1 MIETRGIVYVD
12 HLATTPVA
20 EEVIEAMMP
29 YFREKFGN
37 PTSLHKLGV
46 EAKKAI
52 NRAREQ
58 VAELLNIGRPED
70 IVYTSGAIEANNL
83 AIKGFAKAP
92 GITRRGK
99 HIVVSAIEHHSV
111 LHSCKTLEKEG
122 FEVTYI
128 QPDEYGIITPEQVA
142 EAVREDTIL
151 VSIGYANREIG
162 TLQDMPAL
170 VAAAKEKNPRVVF
183 HSDIAAAVGH
193 TPVNVEEWGL
203 DMASFTGHYF
213 YAPKGVGG
221 LYVKKGVR
229 LKPLI
234 EGGIQEG
241 GRRAGT
247 EPVPLIVGMGVAAE
261 LAIKEMDDR
270 VNRLKA
276 LRDKLKKGIEEKI
289 PYIRFTGHPEK
300 RLPNHLSL
308 IVMYIEGEAML
319 LMLDINKTFTASGS
333 ACVSYAL
340 KQSHVLA
347 AIGVE
352 KEASN
357 GSIVFSLGRENT
369 EADIDYILDTY
380 PKVIQRLRE
389 ISPFGP
395 ENWDQ
400 FTKKA
405 NKYKNVSNK

>member
-1 MIETRGIVYVD
+1 MLEKRGIVYAD
-12 HLATTPVA
+12 HLATTPVP
-20 EEVIEAMMP
+20 EEIVEVMKP
-29 YFREKFGN
+29 YFTEHFGN
-37 PTSLHKLGV
+37 PTSLHRLGV

-58 VAELLNIGRPED
+58 IAQLLNIGRPED
-70 IVYTSGAIEANNL
+70 IIYTSGAIEANNL

-122 FEVTYI
+122 YEITYI
-128 QPDEYGIITPEQVA
+128 QPDEYGVITPEKVS

-170 VAAAKEKNPRVVF
+170 VAAAKEKNPRVIF

-247 EPVPLIVGMGVAAE
+247 EPVPLIVGMGAAAE
-261 LAIKEMDDR
+261 LALKEMDDR
-270 VNRLKA
+270 VNRLRK
-276 LRDKLKKGIEEKI
+276 LRDRLKKGIEEKI
-289 PYIRFTGHPEK
+289 PYIQFTGHPEK

-319 LMLDINKTFTASGS
+319 LMLDYNKIYTASGS

-347 AIGVE
+347 AIGID
-352 KEASN
+352 KEMSN

-369 EADIDYILDTY
+369 EKDIDYILDKY
-380 PKVIQRLRE
+380 PAAVQRLRE

-395 ENWDQ
+395 ENWEE
-400 FTKKA
+400 FAKKA
-405 NKYKNVSNK
+405 DKFKNVR

>member
-1 MIETRGIVYVD
+1 MLEKRGIVYAD
-12 HLATTPVA
+12 HLATTPVP
-20 EEVIEAMMP
+20 EEIVEVMKP
-29 YFREKFGN
+29 YFTEHFGN

-58 VAELLNIGRPED
+58 IAQLLNIGRPED
-70 IVYTSGAIEANNL
+70 IIYTSGAIEANNL

-122 FEVTYI
+122 YEITYI
-128 QPDEYGIITPEQVA
+128 QPDEYGVITPEKVS

-170 VAAAKEKNPRVVF
+170 VAAAKEKNPRVIF

-247 EPVPLIVGMGVAAE
+247 EPVPLIVGMGAAAE
-261 LAIKEMDDR
+261 LALKEMDDR
-270 VNRLKA
+270 VNRLRK
-276 LRDKLKKGIEEKI
+276 LRDRLKKGIEEKI
-289 PYIRFTGHPEK
+289 PYIQFTGHPEK

-319 LMLDINKTFTASGS
+319 LMLDYNKIYTASGS

-347 AIGVE
+347 AIGID
-352 KEASN
+352 KEMSN

-369 EADIDYILDTY
+369 EKDIDYILDKY
-380 PKVIQRLRE
+380 PAAVQRLRE

-395 ENWDQ
+395 ENWEE
-400 FTKKA
+400 FAKKA
-405 NKYKNVSNK
+405 DKFKNVR

>member
-1 MIETRGIVYVD
+1 MLKKRGYVYAD

-20 EEVIEAMMP
+20 DEVLEAMLP
-29 YFREKFGN
+29 YFKDKFGN
-37 PTSLHKLGV
+37 PTSLHQFGV
-46 EAKKAI
+46 DAKKAI

-58 VAELLNIGRPED
+58 IAQLLNISRPED

-83 AIKGFAKAP
+83 AIKGYAKAP

-111 LHSCKTLEKEG
+111 LHSCKSLEKEG
-122 FEVTYI
+122 FEITYV
-128 QPDEYGIITPEQVA
+128 QPDQYGIIHPDKLA

-151 VSIGYANREIG
+151 VSVGYANREIG

-170 VAAAKEKNPRVVF
+170 VKAVKEKNPRTVF

-193 TPVNVEEWGL
+193 TPVDLEGWGV

-247 EPVPLIVGMGVAAE
+247 EPVPEIVGMGAASE

-270 VNRLKA
+270 VNRLKK

-289 PYIRFTGHPEK
+289 DHIQFTGHPER

-319 LMLDINKTFTASGS
+319 LMLNYKKIYTASGS
-333 ACVSYAL
+333 ACVSFAL
-340 KQSHVLA
+340 KQSHVLS
-347 AIGVE
+347 AIGID

-357 GSIVFSLGRENT
+357 GSIVFSLGRENS
-369 EADIDYILDTY
+369 EEDIDYIIEEY

-400 FTKKA
+400 FAKKA
-405 NKYKNVSNK
+405 DKYKHVR

>member
-12 HLATTPVA
+12 HLATSPVP
-20 EEVIEAMMP
+20 EEIVEVMKP
-29 YFREKFGN
+29 YFTEKFGN

-58 VAELLNIGRPED
+58 VAELLNVKNPEE
-70 IVYTSGAIEANNL
+70 IVYTSGGIEANNL

-99 HIVVSAIEHHSV
+99 HIVVSSIEHHSV

-122 FEVTYI
+122 FKITYI
-128 QPDEYGIITPEQVA
+128 EPDEYGIITPEQVA

-151 VSIGYANREIG
+151 VSIGFANREIG
-162 TLQDMPAL
+162 TVQDIKSL
-170 VAAAKEKNPRVVF
+170 VAAAKEKNLRVVF
-183 HSDIAAAVGH
+183 HSDIAPAVGH
-193 TPVNVEEWGL
+193 MPVNIEEWGL

-221 LYVKKGVR
+221 LYVRKGVR

-241 GRRAGT
+241 GKRAGT
-247 EPVPLIVGMGVAAE
+247 EPVPLIVGMGAAAD

-289 PYIRFTGHPEK
+289 PYIKFTGHPEK

-308 IVMYIEGEAML
+308 IMMYIEGEAML
-319 LMLDINKTFTASGS
+319 LMLDIKKTFTASGS

-347 AIGVE
+347 AVGIGAE
-352 KEASN
+352 ESN

-369 EADIDYILDTY
+369 EKDIDYIIEEY

-400 FTKKA
+400 FVKKA
-405 NKYKNVSNK
+405 DKYKKVSN

>member
-1 MIETRGIVYVD
+1 MLEKRGIVYAD
-12 HLATTPVA
+12 HLATTPVP
-20 EEVIEAMMP
+20 EEIVEVMKP
-29 YFREKFGN
+29 YFTEYFGN

-58 VAELLNIGRPED
+58 IAQLLNIGRPED

-128 QPDEYGIITPEQVA
+128 QPDEYGVITPEKVS

-162 TLQDMPAL
+162 TLQDIPAL
-170 VAAAKEKNPRVVF
+170 VATAKEKNSRVVF

-229 LKPLI
+229 IKPLI

-247 EPVPLIVGMGVAAE
+247 EPVPLIVGMGAAAE
-261 LAIKEMDDR
+261 LAVKEMDDR
-270 VNRLKA
+270 VNRLRK

-289 PYIRFTGHPEK
+289 PYIQFTGHPEK

-319 LMLDINKTFTASGS
+319 LMLDYNKIYTASGS

-347 AIGVE
+347 AIGVD
-352 KEASN
+352 KEMSN

-369 EADIDYILDTY
+369 EEDIDYILEKY
-380 PKVIQRLRE
+380 PAAVQRLRE

-395 ENWDQ
+395 ENWEE
-400 FTKKA
+400 FAKKA
-405 NKYKNVSNK
+405 DKFKNVR

>member
-1 MIETRGIVYVD
+1 MLEKRGIVYAD
-12 HLATTPVA
+12 HLATTPVP
-20 EEVIEAMMP
+20 EEIVEAMKP
-29 YFREKFGN
+29 YFTEHFGN

-58 VAELLNIGRPED
+58 VAQLLNIGRPEE

-92 GITRRGK
+92 GIRRRGK

-122 FEVTYI
+122 FEVTYLM
-128 QPDEYGIITPEQVA
+128 PDQYGVITPQQVA

-247 EPVPLIVGMGVAAE
+247 EPVPLIVGMGAAAE
-261 LAIKEMDDR
+261 LALKEMDER
-270 VNRLKA
+270 VSRLRK
-276 LRDKLKKGIEEKI
+276 LRDRLKKGIEEKI
-289 PYIRFTGHPEK
+289 PYIQFTGHPEK

-319 LMLDINKTFTASGS
+319 LMLDYHKIYTASGS

-347 AIGVE
+347 AIGVD
-352 KEASN
+352 KEMSN

-369 EADIDYILDTY
+369 EEDIDYILEKY
-380 PKVIQRLRE
+380 PAAVQRLRE

-395 ENWDQ
+395 ENWEE
-400 FTKKA
+400 FAKKA
-405 NKYKNVSNK
+405 DKFKNVR

>member
-1 MIETRGIVYVD
+1 MNRRIYVD
-12 HLATTPVA
+12 HLATTPVCDEA
-20 EEVIEAMMP
+20 IEAMMP
-29 YFREKFGN
+29 YFKEKFGN
-37 PTSLHKLGV
+37 PTSLHEMGI

-58 VAELLNIGRPED
+58 VAQLLNVSNPED
-70 IVYTSGAIEANNL
+70 IVFTSGAIEANNL
-83 AIKGFAKAP
+83 AIKGYAKAP
-92 GITRRGK
+92 GRRGK
-99 HIVVSAIEHHSV
+99 HIVVSAIEHHSI

-122 FEVTYI
+122 FEITEV
-128 QPDEYGIITPEQVA
+128 QPDEYGIIDPEKLA
-142 EAVREDTIL
+142 AAVREDTIL
-151 VSIGYANREIG
+151 VSVGFANREIG

-170 VAAAKEKNPRVVF
+170 VAAVKEKNPRVVF

-193 TPVNVEEWGL
+193 MPVDVEGWGL

-221 LYVKKGVR
+221 LYVKKGIR

-247 EPVPLIVGMGVAAE
+247 ENVPGIVGMGAAAE

-270 VNRLKA
+270 VNRLRY
-276 LRDKLKKGIEEKI
+276 LRDKLKKGIEERI

-319 LMLDINKTFTASGS
+319 LMLNIKKTYTASGS

-357 GSIVFSLGRENT
+357 GSIVFSLGRDNT
-369 EADIDYILDTY
+369 EEDIDYIIEEF
-380 PKVIQRLRE
+380 PKVVARLRE
-389 ISPFGP
+389 ISPFSP
-395 ENWDQ
+395 ENWEE

-405 NKYKNVSNK
+405 SKFK

>member
-1 MIETRGIVYVD
+1 MERRIYVD
-12 HLATTPVA
+12 HLATTPVCDEA
-20 EEVIEAMMP
+20 IEAMMP
-29 YFREKFGN
+29 YFKEKFGN
-37 PTSLHKLGV
+37 PTSLHEMGI

-58 VAELLNIGRPED
+58 VSQLLNVGNPEE
-70 IVYTSGAIEANNL
+70 IVFTSGAIEANNL
-83 AIKGFAKAP
+83 AIKGYAKAP
-92 GITRRGK
+92 GRRGR
-99 HIVVSAIEHHSV
+99 HIVVSSIEHHSI

-122 FEVTYI
+122 FEITEV
-128 QPDEYGIITPEQVA
+128 QPDEYGIIDPQKLA
-142 EAVREDTIL
+142 DAVREDTIL
-151 VSIGYANREIG
+151 VSVGFANREIG
-162 TLQDMPAL
+162 TIQDMPAL
-170 VAAAKEKNPRVVF
+170 VSAVKEKNPRVAF

-193 TPVNVEEWGL
+193 YPVDVEGWGL

-221 LYVKKGVR
+221 LYVKKGIR

-247 EPVPLIVGMGVAAE
+247 ENVPGIVGMGAAAE

-270 VNRLKA
+270 VNRLRY
-276 LRDKLKKGIEEKI
+276 LRDKLKKGIEERI
-289 PYIRFTGHPEK
+289 PHIRFTGHPEK

-319 LMLDINKTFTASGS
+319 LMLNIKKTYTASGS

-357 GSIVFSLGRENT
+357 GSIVFSLGRDNT
-369 EADIDYILDTY
+369 EEDIDYIIQEY
-380 PKVIQRLRE
+380 PKVIARLRE
-389 ISPFGP
+389 ISPFNP
-395 ENWDQ
+395 ENWEN

-405 NKYKNVSNK
+405 SKFKG

>member
-12 HLATTPVA
+12 HLATTPVP
-20 EEVIEAMMP
+20 EEIVEVMKP
-29 YFREKFGN
+29 YFTEKFGN
-37 PTSLHKLGV
+37 PTSLHRLGV

-58 VAELLNIGRPED
+58 VAQLLNVSKPEE

-83 AIKGFAKAP
+83 AIKGYAKAP

-122 FEVTYI
+122 FEITYLK
-128 QPDEYGIITPEQVA
+128 PDKYGIISPEQVS

-162 TLQDMPAL
+162 TIQDIQAL
-170 VAAAKEKNPRVVF
+170 VKAAKEKNPRVVF
-183 HSDIAAAVGH
+183 HSDIAPAVGH
-193 TPVNVEEWGL
+193 TPVDVEGWGL

-247 EPVPLIVGMGVAAE
+247 EPVPAIVGMGAAAE
-261 LAIKEMDDR
+261 LSIKEMDDR

-276 LRDKLKKGIEEKI
+276 LRDRLKKGIEEKI
-289 PYIRFTGHPEK
+289 PYIQFTGHPEK

-319 LMLDINKTFTASGS
+319 LMLDYHKIYTASGS

-340 KQSHVLA
+340 KQSHVLE

-369 EADIDYILDTY
+369 DKDIDYILEKY
-380 PKVIQRLRE
+380 PAAVQRLRE
-389 ISPFGP
+389 ISPFSP
-395 ENWDQ
+395 ENWDE

-405 NKYKNVSNK
+405 NKYKNVQ

>member
-1 MIETRGIVYVD
+1 MLEKRGIVYAD
-12 HLATTPVA
+12 HLATTPVP
-20 EEVIEAMMP
+20 EEIVEAMKP
-29 YFREKFGN
+29 YFTEHFGN

-58 VAELLNIGRPED
+58 VAQLLNIGRPEE

-83 AIKGFAKAP
+83 AVKGFAKAP

-122 FEVTYI
+122 FEVTYLM
-128 QPDEYGIITPEQVA
+128 PDQYGVITPQQVA

-247 EPVPLIVGMGVAAE
+247 EPVPLIVGMGAAAE
-261 LAIKEMDDR
+261 LALKEMDER
-270 VNRLKA
+270 VNRLRK
-276 LRDKLKKGIEEKI
+276 LRDRLKKGIEEKI
-289 PYIRFTGHPEK
+289 PYIQFTGHPEK

-319 LMLDINKTFTASGS
+319 LMLDYHKIYTASGS

-347 AIGVE
+347 AIGVD
-352 KEASN
+352 KEMSN

-369 EADIDYILDTY
+369 EEDIDYILEKY
-380 PKVIQRLRE
+380 PPAVQRLRE

-395 ENWDQ
+395 ENWEE
-400 FTKKA
+400 FAKKA
-405 NKYKNVSNK
+405 DKFKNVR

>member
-1 MIETRGIVYVD
+1 MLKERGYIYVD
-12 HLATTPVA
+12 HLATTPVP

-29 YFREKFGN
+29 YYKDNFGN
-37 PTSLHKLGV
+37 PTSLHQFGIN
-46 EAKKAI
+46 AKKAI
-52 NRAREQ
+52 NKAREQ
-58 VAELLNIGRPED
+58 IATLLNISKPEE

-92 GITRRGK
+92 GISRRGK

-111 LHSCKTLEKEG
+111 LHSAKTLEKEG
-122 FEVTYI
+122 FEVSYVK
-128 QPDEYGIITPEQVA
+128 PDKYGIISPEKLA
-142 EAVREDTIL
+142 EVVRKDTIL
-151 VSIGYANREIG
+151 VSIGLANREIG
-162 TLQDMPAL
+162 TIQDIKTL
-170 VAAAKEKNPRVVF
+170 VKTAKEINPRVVF

-193 TPVNVEEWGL
+193 IPVDIQDLGV

-221 LYVKKGVR
+221 LYIKKGVR

-241 GRRAGT
+241 GKRAGT
-247 EPVPLIVGMGVAAE
+247 EAVPEIVGMGVAAE

-270 VNRLKA
+270 VNRLKM
-276 LRDKLKKGIEEKI
+276 LRDKLKAGLEEKI
-289 PYIRFTGHPEK
+289 EYKFFTGHPEN

-319 LMLDINKTFTASGS
+319 LMLNYKKIYAASGS

-340 KQSHVLA
+340 KQSHVLE

-369 EADIDYILDTY
+369 EEDIDYIIEEY
-380 PKVIQRLRE
+380 PKIIQRLRD

-395 ENWDQ
+395 ENWEQ

-405 NKYKNVSNK
+405 DKFKNVG

>member
-12 HLATTPVA
+12 HLATTPVP
-20 EEVIEAMMP
+20 EEIVEVMKP
-29 YFREKFGN
+29 YFTDKFGN
-37 PTSLHKLGV
+37 PTSLHRLGV

-70 IVYTSGAIEANNL
+70 IIYTSGAIEANNL

-122 FEVTYI
+122 FEITYLK
-128 QPDEYGIITPEQVA
+128 PDKDGIISPEQVA

-151 VSIGYANREIG
+151 VSIGFANREIG
-162 TLQDMPAL
+162 TVQDIPVL

-183 HSDIAAAVGH
+183 HSDIAPAVGH
-193 TPVNVEEWGL
+193 MPVSVDEWGL

-247 EPVPLIVGMGVAAE
+247 EPVPLIVGMGAAAE
-261 LAIKEMDDR
+261 LAVKEMDDR

-276 LRDKLKKGIEEKI
+276 LRDRLKKGIEENI
-289 PYIRFTGHPEK
+289 SHIQFTGHPEK

-308 IVMYIEGEAML
+308 IVMYVEGEAML
-319 LMLDINKTFTASGS
+319 LMLDYHKIYTASGS
-333 ACVSYAL
+333 ACVSHAL
-340 KQSHVLA
+340 KQSHVLE

-352 KEASN
+352 KEMSN

-369 EADIDYILDTY
+369 EKDIDYILEKFPAT
-380 PKVIQRLRE
+380 VQRLRE

-395 ENWDQ
+395 ENWEE

-405 NKYKNVSNK
+405 DKYKNVQ

>member
-1 MIETRGIVYVD
+1 MLKERGYIYVD

-29 YFREKFGN
+29 YYKDNFGN
-37 PTSLHKLGV
+37 PTSLHQFGIN
-46 EAKKAI
+46 AKKAI

-58 VAELLNIGRPED
+58 IATLLNIAKPEE

-92 GITRRGK
+92 GVSRRGK
-99 HIVVSAIEHHSV
+99 HIVVSAIEHHSI
-111 LHSCKTLEKEG
+111 LHSAKTLEREG
-122 FEVTYI
+122 FEVSYVK
-128 QPDEYGIITPEQVA
+128 PDKYGIISPDTLSEV
-142 EAVREDTIL
+142 VRKDTIL
-151 VSIGYANREIG
+151 VSIGLANREIG
-162 TLQDMPAL
+162 TIQDIKAL
-170 VAAAKEKNPRVVF
+170 VKTAKEINPRVVF
-183 HSDIAAAVGH
+183 HSDIAPAVGH
-193 TPVNVEEWGL
+193 IPVDIQDLGV

-241 GRRAGT
+241 GKRAGT
-247 EPVPLIVGMGVAAE
+247 EAVPEIVGMGVAAE

-270 VNRLKA
+270 VNRLKR
-276 LRDKLKKGIEEKI
+276 LRDKLKVGLEEKI
-289 PYIRFTGHPEK
+289 DYKFFTGHPEK

-319 LMLDINKTFTASGS
+319 LMLNYKKIYAASGS

-340 KQSHVLA
+340 KQSHVLE

-352 KEASN
+352 KETSN

-369 EADIDYILDTY
+369 EEDIDYIIEEY
-380 PKVIQRLRE
+380 PKIIQRLRE

-395 ENWDQ
+395 ENWEQ

-405 NKYKNVSNK
+405 DKFKNVG

>member
-12 HLATTPVA
+12 HLATTPVP
-20 EEVIEAMMP
+20 EEIVDVMKP
-29 YFREKFGN
+29 YFTEKFGN

-52 NRAREQ
+52 NKAREQ
-58 VAELLNIGRPED
+58 VAELLNVKNPEE

-99 HIVVSAIEHHSV
+99 HIVVSSIEHHSV
-111 LHSCKTLEKEG
+111 LHSCKTLEREG
-122 FEVTYI
+122 FEITYI
-128 QPDEYGIITPEQVA
+128 KPDEYGIITPEQVA

-151 VSIGYANREIG
+151 VSIGFANREIG
-162 TLQDMPAL
+162 TVQDIKSL
-170 VAAAKEKNPRVVF
+170 VSAAKEKNPRVIF
-183 HSDIAAAVGH
+183 HSDIAPAVGH
-193 TPVNVEEWGL
+193 MPVNIEEWGL

-221 LYVKKGVR
+221 LYVRKGVR

-241 GRRAGT
+241 GKRAGT
-247 EPVPLIVGMGVAAE
+247 EPVPLIVGMGAAAE

-270 VNRLKA
+270 VNRLKT
-276 LRDKLKKGIEEKI
+276 LRDKLKKGIEERI
-289 PYIRFTGHPEK
+289 PYIKFTGHPEK

-319 LMLDINKTFTASGS
+319 LMLDIKKTFTASGS

-347 AIGVE
+347 AVGIGAE
-352 KEASN
+352 ESN

-369 EADIDYILDTY
+369 EKDIDYIIEEY

-400 FTKKA
+400 FVKKA
-405 NKYKNVSNK
+405 DKYKKVSN

>member
-1 MIETRGIVYVD
+1 MIETRGYVYAD

-20 EEVIEAMMP
+20 EEVLEAMKP
-29 YFREKFGN
+29 YFTDKFGN
-37 PTSLHKLGV
+37 PTSLHKMGV

-58 VAELLNIGRPED
+58 VAELLNVGNPEE

-99 HIVVSAIEHHSV
+99 HIVVSSIEHHSV

-122 FEVTYI
+122 FEVTYVK
-128 QPDEYGIITPEQVA
+128 PDEYGIIHPEKLA
-142 EAVREDTIL
+142 EAIREDTIL
-151 VSIGYANREIG
+151 VSVGLANREIG
-162 TLQDMPAL
+162 TVQDIPQL
-170 VAAAKEKNPRVVF
+170 VAAAKAKNPRVVF
-183 HSDIAAAVGH
+183 HSDIAPAVGH
-193 TPVNVEEWGL
+193 MPVNVEEWGL

-241 GRRAGT
+241 GKRAGT
-247 EPVPLIVGMGVAAE
+247 EPVPEIVGMGVAAQ

-289 PYIRFTGHPEK
+289 PYVKFTGHPEK

-319 LMLDINKTFTASGS
+319 LMLDLKKIYTASGS

-340 KQSHVLA
+340 KQSHVLSA
-347 AIGVE
+347 VGIGAE
-352 KEASN
+352 ESN

-369 EADIDYILDTY
+369 EKDIDYIIEEY
-380 PKVIQRLRE
+380 PKVIERLRE

-400 FTKKA
+400 FVKKA
-405 NKYKNVSNK
+405 DKYKNVSG

>member
-1 MIETRGIVYVD
+1 MLEKRGIVYAD
-12 HLATTPVA
+12 HLATTPVP
-20 EEVIEAMMP
+20 EEIVEAMKP
-29 YFREKFGN
+29 YFTEHFGN

-58 VAELLNIGRPED
+58 IAQLLNIGRPED

-122 FEVTYI
+122 YEITYLM
-128 QPDEYGIITPEQVA
+128 PDQYGVITPEKVS

-162 TLQDMPAL
+162 TLQDIPAL

-247 EPVPLIVGMGVAAE
+247 EPVPLIVGMGAAAE
-261 LAIKEMDDR
+261 LAVKEMDDR
-270 VNRLKA
+270 VNRLKK

-289 PYIRFTGHPEK
+289 PYIQFTGHPEK

-319 LMLDINKTFTASGS
+319 LMLDYNKIYTASGS

-347 AIGVE
+347 AIGID
-352 KEASN
+352 KEMSN

-369 EADIDYILDTY
+369 EEDIDYILEKY
-380 PKVIQRLRE
+380 PAAVQRLRE

-395 ENWDQ
+395 ENWEE
-400 FTKKA
+400 FAKKA
-405 NKYKNVSNK
+405 DKFKNVR

>member
-1 MIETRGIVYVD
+1 MLKERGYVYAD

-20 EEVIEAMMP
+20 EEVLEAMLP
-29 YFREKFGN
+29 YFRDKFGN
-37 PTSLHKLGV
+37 PTSLHQFGV
-46 EAKKAI
+46 DAKKAI

-58 VAELLNIGRPED
+58 LAQLLNISRPED

-122 FEVTYI
+122 FEITYV
-128 QPDEYGIITPEQVA
+128 QPDEYGIIHPEKLA

-170 VAAAKEKNPRVVF
+170 VKAAKEKNPRVIF

-193 TPVNVEEWGL
+193 TPVDVEGWGL

-247 EPVPLIVGMGVAAE
+247 ESVPEIVGMGAAAE

-270 VNRLKA
+270 VNRLKK

-289 PYIRFTGHPEK
+289 DYIQFTGHPEK

-319 LMLDINKTFTASGS
+319 LMLNYKKIYTASGS
-333 ACVSYAL
+333 ACVSFAL

-347 AIGVE
+347 AIGVD

-369 EADIDYILDTY
+369 EEDIDYIIEEY

-400 FTKKA
+400 FAKKA
-405 NKYKNVSNK
+405 NKYKNVT

>member
-1 MIETRGIVYVD
+1 MLEKRGIVYAD
-12 HLATTPVA
+12 HLATTPVP
-20 EEVIEAMMP
+20 EEIVEAMKP
-29 YFREKFGN
+29 YFTEHFGN

-58 VAELLNIGRPED
+58 VAQLLNIGRPEE

-83 AIKGFAKAP
+83 AVKGFAKAP

-122 FEVTYI
+122 FEVTYLM
-128 QPDEYGIITPEQVA
+128 PDQYGVITPQQVA

-247 EPVPLIVGMGVAAE
+247 EPVPLIVGMGAAAE
-261 LAIKEMDDR
+261 LALKEMDER
-270 VNRLKA
+270 VSRLRK
-276 LRDKLKKGIEEKI
+276 LRDRLKKGIEEKI
-289 PYIRFTGHPEK
+289 PYIQFTGHPEK

-319 LMLDINKTFTASGS
+319 LMLDYNKIYTASGS

-347 AIGVE
+347 AIGID
-352 KEASN
+352 KEMSN

-369 EADIDYILDTY
+369 EKDIDYILDKY
-380 PKVIQRLRE
+380 PAAVQRLRE

-395 ENWDQ
+395 ENWEE
-400 FTKKA
+400 FAKKA
-405 NKYKNVSNK
+405 DKFKNVR

>member
-1 MIETRGIVYVD
+1 MKRIYVD
-12 HLATTPVA
+12 HLATTPVCDEA
-20 EEVIEAMMP
+20 IEAMMP
-29 YFREKFGN
+29 YFKEKFGN
-37 PTSLHKLGV
+37 PTSLHEMGI

-52 NRAREQ
+52 NKAREQ
-58 VAELLNIGRPED
+58 VAELLNVSNPDD
-70 IVYTSGAIEANNL
+70 IVFTSGAIEANNL

-92 GITRRGK
+92 GRRGK
-99 HIVVSAIEHHSV
+99 HIVVSAIEHHSI

-122 FEVTYI
+122 FEITEV
-128 QPDEYGIITPEQVA
+128 QPDEYGIIDPEKLA
-142 EAVREDTIL
+142 AAVREDTIL
-151 VSIGYANREIG
+151 VSVGFANREIG
-162 TLQDMPAL
+162 TVQDMPAL
-170 VAAAKEKNPRVVF
+170 VAAVKEKNPRVVF

-193 TPVNVEEWGL
+193 MPVDVEGWGL

-221 LYVKKGVR
+221 LYVKKGIR

-247 EPVPLIVGMGVAAE
+247 ENVPGIVGMGAAAE

-270 VNRLKA
+270 VNRLKY
-276 LRDKLKKGIEEKI
+276 LRDKLKRGIEERI
-289 PYIRFTGHPEK
+289 PHIRFTGHPEK

-319 LMLDINKTFTASGS
+319 LMLNIKKTYTASGS

-357 GSIVFSLGRENT
+357 GSIVFSLGRDNT
-369 EADIDYILDTY
+369 EEDIDYIIEEY
-380 PKVIQRLRE
+380 PKVIARLRE
-389 ISPFGP
+389 ISPFNP
-395 ENWDQ
+395 ENWED

-405 NKYKNVSNK
+405 AKFK

>member
-1 MIETRGIVYVD
+1 MLKERGYVYVD

-20 EEVIEAMMP
+20 EEVLEAMMP

-37 PTSLHKLGV
+37 PTSLHQFGID
-46 EAKKAI
+46 AKKAI

-58 VAELLNIGRPED
+58 IAQLLNIDRPED

-111 LHSCKTLEKEG
+111 LHSAKTLEKEG
-122 FEVTYI
+122 FEITYLK
-128 QPDEYGIITPEQVA
+128 PDKYGIISPESVA
-142 EAVREDTIL
+142 EAVRKDTIL
-151 VSIGYANREIG
+151 VSIGLANREIG
-162 TLQDMPAL
+162 TIQDIKTL
-170 VAAAKEKNPRVVF
+170 VKVAKEKNPRVVF
-183 HSDIAAAVGH
+183 HSDIAPAVGH
-193 TPVNVEEWGL
+193 IPVDIQDLGV

-247 EPVPLIVGMGVAAE
+247 EPVPEIVGMGAAAE
-261 LAIKEMDDR
+261 LAMKEMDDR

-276 LRDKLKKGIEEKI
+276 LRDKLQKGIEEKVE
-289 PYIRFTGHPEK
+289 YKFFTGHPEK

-319 LMLDINKTFTASGS
+319 LMLNYKKIYVASGS

-340 KQSHVLA
+340 KQSHVLE

-357 GSIVFSLGRENT
+357 GSLVFSLGRENT
-369 EADIDYILDTY
+369 EEDIDYIIEEF
-380 PKVIQRLRE
+380 PKVINRLRE
-389 ISPFGP
+389 ISPFSP
-395 ENWDQ
+395 ENWEQ

-405 NKYKNVSNK
+405 NKYKNVG

>member
-1 MIETRGIVYVD
+1 MLEKRGIVYAD
-12 HLATTPVA
+12 HLATTPVP
-20 EEVIEAMMP
+20 EEVVEAMKP
-29 YFREKFGN
+29 YFTEHFGN

-58 VAELLNIGRPED
+58 IAQLLNVGRPED

-92 GITRRGK
+92 GIIRRGK

-122 FEVTYI
+122 FEITYLM
-128 QPDEYGIITPEQVA
+128 PDKYGIITPEQVS

-162 TLQDMPAL
+162 TIQDIQAL

-247 EPVPLIVGMGVAAE
+247 EPVPLIVGMGAAAE
-261 LAIKEMDDR
+261 LAVKEMDDR
-270 VNRLKA
+270 VSRLKA

-289 PYIRFTGHPEK
+289 PYIQFTGHPEK

-319 LMLDINKTFTASGS
+319 LMLDYHKIYTASGS

-347 AIGVE
+347 AIGVD
-352 KEASN
+352 KEMSN

-369 EADIDYILDTY
+369 EEDIDYILDKY
-380 PKVIQRLRE
+380 PAAVQRLRE

-395 ENWDQ
+395 ENWEE
-400 FTKKA
+400 FAKKA
-405 NKYKNVSNK
+405 DKFKNVT

>member
-1 MIETRGIVYVD
+1 MLEKRGIVYAD
-12 HLATTPVA
+12 HLATTPVP
-20 EEVIEAMMP
+20 EEIVEVMKP
-29 YFREKFGN
+29 YFTEHFGN

-58 VAELLNIGRPED
+58 IAQLLNIGRPED
-70 IVYTSGAIEANNL
+70 IIYTSGAIEANNL

-122 FEVTYI
+122 YEITYI
-128 QPDEYGIITPEQVA
+128 QPDEYGVITPEKVSK
-142 EAVREDTIL
+142 AVREDTIR

-170 VAAAKEKNPRVVF
+170 VAAAKEKNPRVIF

-247 EPVPLIVGMGVAAE
+247 EPVPLIVGMGAAAE
-261 LAIKEMDDR
+261 LALKEMDDR
-270 VNRLKA
+270 VNRLRK
-276 LRDKLKKGIEEKI
+276 LRDRLKKGIEEKI
-289 PYIRFTGHPEK
+289 PYIQFTGHPEK

-319 LMLDINKTFTASGS
+319 LMLDYNKIYTASGS

-347 AIGVE
+347 AIGID
-352 KEASN
+352 KEMSN

-369 EADIDYILDTY
+369 EKDIDYILDKY
-380 PKVIQRLRE
+380 PAAVQRLRE

-395 ENWDQ
+395 ENWEE
-400 FTKKA
+400 FAKKA
-405 NKYKNVSNK
+405 DKFKNVR

>member
-1 MIETRGIVYVD
+1 MLEKRGIVYVD

-20 EEVIEAMMP
+20 DEVIEAIMP
-29 YFREKFGN
+29 YFKEKFGN
-37 PTSLHKLGV
+37 PTSLHTLGV

-52 NRAREQ
+52 NKAREQ
-58 VAELLNIGRPED
+58 VAELLNVGQPEE
-70 IVYTSGAIEANNL
+70 IVFTSGAIEANNL

-99 HIVVSAIEHHSV
+99 HIVVSALEHHSV
-111 LHSCKTLEKEG
+111 LHSAKTLEKEG
-122 FEVTYI
+122 FEVTTV
-128 QPDEYGIITPEQVA
+128 QPDEYGIIDPEKLA
-142 EAVREDTIL
+142 EAVRKDTIL
-151 VSIGYANREIG
+151 VSVGFANREIG
-162 TLQDMPAL
+162 TIQDMPAL
-170 VAAAKEKNPRVVF
+170 VAAVKEKNPRTVF

-193 TPVNVEEWGL
+193 MPVDVEGWGL

-247 EPVPLIVGMGVAAE
+247 ENVPGIVGMGVAAE

-270 VNRLKA
+270 VNRLKY
-276 LRDKLKKGIEEKI
+276 LRDKLKKGIEERI
-289 PYIRFTGHPEK
+289 PYIKFTGHPEK

-319 LMLDINKTFTASGS
+319 LMLNIKKTYTASGS

-347 AIGVE
+347 AVGVGAE
-352 KEASN
+352 ESN
-357 GSIVFSLGRENT
+357 GSIVFSLGRDNT
-369 EADIDYILDTY
+369 EEDIDYIIEEY

-395 ENWDQ
+395 ENWDE
-400 FTKKA
+400 FVKKSS
-405 NKYKNVSNK
+405 KH

>member
-1 MIETRGIVYVD
+1 MLEKRGIVYAD
-12 HLATTPVA
+12 HLATTPVP
-20 EEVIEAMMP
+20 EEIVEAMKP
-29 YFREKFGN
+29 YFTEHFGN

-58 VAELLNIGRPED
+58 VAQLLNIGRPEE

-83 AIKGFAKAP
+83 AVKGFAKAP

-122 FEVTYI
+122 FEVTYLM
-128 QPDEYGIITPEQVA
+128 PDQYGVITPQQVA

-247 EPVPLIVGMGVAAE
+247 EPVPLIVGMGAAAE
-261 LAIKEMDDR
+261 LALKEMDER
-270 VNRLKA
+270 VSRLRK
-276 LRDKLKKGIEEKI
+276 LRDRLKKGIEEKI
-289 PYIRFTGHPEK
+289 PYIQFTGHPEK

-319 LMLDINKTFTASGS
+319 LMLDYHKIYTASGS

-347 AIGVE
+347 AIGVD
-352 KEASN
+352 KEMSN

-369 EADIDYILDTY
+369 EEDIDYILEKY
-380 PKVIQRLRE
+380 PAAVQRLRE

-395 ENWDQ
+395 ENWEE
-400 FTKKA
+400 FAKKA
-405 NKYKNVSNK
+405 DKFKNVR

>member
-1 MIETRGIVYVD
+1 MLKERGYIYVD
-12 HLATTPVA
+12 HLATTPVP

-29 YFREKFGN
+29 YYKDNFGN
-37 PTSLHKLGV
+37 PTSLHQFGIN
-46 EAKKAI
+46 AKKAI
-52 NRAREQ
+52 NKAREQ
-58 VAELLNIGRPED
+58 IATLLNIAKPEE

-92 GITRRGK
+92 GISRRGK

-111 LHSCKTLEKEG
+111 LHSAKTLEKEG
-122 FEVTYI
+122 FEISYI
-128 QPDEYGIITPEQVA
+128 KPDKYGIISPEKLA
-142 EAVREDTIL
+142 EVVRKDTIL
-151 VSIGYANREIG
+151 ISIGLANREIG
-162 TLQDMPAL
+162 TIQDIKSL
-170 VAAAKEKNPRVVF
+170 VKTAKEINPRVVF
-183 HSDIAAAVGH
+183 HSDIAPAVGH
-193 TPVNVEEWGL
+193 IPVDIQDLGV

-221 LYVKKGVR
+221 LYIKKGVR

-241 GRRAGT
+241 GKRAGT
-247 EPVPLIVGMGVAAE
+247 EAVPELVGMGVAAE

-270 VNRLKA
+270 VNRLKM
-276 LRDKLKKGIEEKI
+276 LRDKLKAGLEEKI
-289 PYIRFTGHPEK
+289 EYKFFTGHPEK

-308 IVMYIEGEAML
+308 IVMYVEGEAML
-319 LMLDINKTFTASGS
+319 LMLNYKKIYAASGS

-340 KQSHVLA
+340 KQSHVLE

-357 GSIVFSLGRENT
+357 GSIVFSIGRENT
-369 EADIDYILDTY
+369 EEDIDYIIEEY
-380 PKVIQRLRE
+380 PKIIHRLRE

-395 ENWDQ
+395 ENWEQ

-405 NKYKNVSNK
+405 DKFKNVG

>member
-1 MIETRGIVYVD
+1 MNRRIYVD
-12 HLATTPVA
+12 HLATTPVCDEA
-20 EEVIEAMMP
+20 IEAMMP
-29 YFREKFGN
+29 YFKEKFGN
-37 PTSLHKLGV
+37 PTSLHEMGI

-58 VAELLNIGRPED
+58 VAQLLNVSNPED
-70 IVYTSGAIEANNL
+70 MVFTSGAIEANNL
-83 AIKGFAKAP
+83 AIKGYAKAP
-92 GITRRGK
+92 GRRGK
-99 HIVVSAIEHHSV
+99 HIVVSAIEHHSI

-122 FEVTYI
+122 FEITEV
-128 QPDEYGIITPEQVA
+128 QPDEYGIIDPEKLA
-142 EAVREDTIL
+142 AAVREDTIL
-151 VSIGYANREIG
+151 VSVGFANREIG

-170 VAAAKEKNPRVVF
+170 VAAVKEKNPRVVF

-193 TPVNVEEWGL
+193 MPVDVEGWGL

-221 LYVKKGVR
+221 LYVKKGIR

-234 EGGIQEG
+234 EGGIQES

-247 EPVPLIVGMGVAAE
+247 ENVPGIVGMGAAAE
-261 LAIKEMDDR
+261 LAIKEMDGR
-270 VNRLKA
+270 VNRLRY
-276 LRDKLKKGIEEKI
+276 LRDKLKKGIEERI

-319 LMLDINKTFTASGS
+319 LMLNIKKTYTASGS

-357 GSIVFSLGRENT
+357 GSIVFSLGRDNT
-369 EADIDYILDTY
+369 EEDIDYIIEEY
-380 PKVIQRLRE
+380 PKVIARLRE
-389 ISPFGP
+389 ISPFNP
-395 ENWDQ
+395 ENWEE
-400 FTKKA
+400 FTKKSI
-405 NKYKNVSNK
+405 KV

>member
-1 MIETRGIVYVD
+1 MLEKRGIVYAD
-12 HLATTPVA
+12 HLATTPVP
-20 EEVIEAMMP
+20 EEIVEVMKP
-29 YFREKFGN
+29 YFTEHFGN

-58 VAELLNIGRPED
+58 IAQLLNIGRPED
-70 IVYTSGAIEANNL
+70 IIYTSGAIEANNL

-122 FEVTYI
+122 YEITYI
-128 QPDEYGIITPEQVA
+128 QPDEYGVITPEKVSK
-142 EAVREDTIL
+142 AVREDTIL

-170 VAAAKEKNPRVVF
+170 VAAAKEKNPRVIF

-247 EPVPLIVGMGVAAE
+247 EPVPLIVGMGAAAE
-261 LAIKEMDDR
+261 LALKEMDDR
-270 VNRLKA
+270 VNRLRK
-276 LRDKLKKGIEEKI
+276 LRDRLKKGIEEKI
-289 PYIRFTGHPEK
+289 PYIQFTGHPEK

-319 LMLDINKTFTASGS
+319 LMLDYNKIYTASGS

-347 AIGVE
+347 AIGID
-352 KEASN
+352 KEMSN

-369 EADIDYILDTY
+369 EKDIDYILDKY
-380 PKVIQRLRE
+380 PAAVQRLRE

-395 ENWDQ
+395 ENWEE
-400 FTKKA
+400 FAKKA
-405 NKYKNVSNK
+405 DKFKNVR

>member
-1 MIETRGIVYVD
+1 MLKERGYIYVD

-29 YFREKFGN
+29 YYRDQFGN
-37 PTSLHKLGV
+37 PTSLHQFGV
-46 EAKKAI
+46 NAKKAM
-52 NRAREQ
+52 NKAREQ
-58 VAELLNIGRPED
+58 IAQLLNIKKPEE
-70 IVYTSGAIEANNL
+70 IVFTSGAIEANNL

-99 HIVVSAIEHHSV
+99 HIVVSATEHHSV
-111 LHSCKTLEKEG
+111 LHSAKTLEKEG
-122 FEVTYI
+122 FEITYLK
-128 QPDEYGIITPEQVA
+128 PDKYGLYSPEQLK

-151 VSIGYANREIG
+151 VSIGLANREIG
-162 TLQDMPAL
+162 TVQDLKEL
-170 VAAAKEKNPRVVF
+170 VKAAKEKNPRVVF
-183 HSDIAAAVGH
+183 HSDIAPAVGH
-193 TPVNVEEWGL
+193 MPVDIEDLGV

-241 GRRAGT
+241 GKRAGT
-247 EPVPLIVGMGVAAE
+247 EPVPEIVGMGVAAE

-276 LRDKLKKGIEEKI
+276 LRDKLYKGLEEKI
-289 PYIRFTGHPEK
+289 DYKFFTGHPEK

-319 LMLDINKTFTASGS
+319 LMLNYKKIYAASGS

-340 KQSHVLA
+340 KQSHVLE

-369 EADIDYILDTY
+369 EEDIDYILEEY
-380 PKVIQRLRE
+380 PKVIKRLRD

-395 ENWDQ
+395 ENWEQ

-405 NKYKNVSNK
+405 SKFKNVG

>member
-1 MIETRGIVYVD
+1 MLKKRGYVYAD

-20 EEVIEAMMP
+20 DEVLEAMLP
-29 YFREKFGN
+29 YYKDKFGN
-37 PTSLHKLGV
+37 PTSLHQFGV
-46 EAKKAI
+46 DAKKAI

-58 VAELLNIGRPED
+58 IAQLLNISRPED

-83 AIKGFAKAP
+83 AIKGYAKAP

-99 HIVVSAIEHHSV
+99 HIVVSAIEHHSI
-111 LHSCKTLEKEG
+111 LHSCKSLEKEG
-122 FEVTYI
+122 FEITYV
-128 QPDEYGIITPEQVA
+128 QPDQYGIIHPDKLA

-151 VSIGYANREIG
+151 VSVGYANREIG

-170 VAAAKEKNPRVVF
+170 VKAVKEKNPRTVF

-193 TPVNVEEWGL
+193 TPVDLEGWGV

-247 EPVPLIVGMGVAAE
+247 EPVPEIVGMGAAAE

-270 VNRLKA
+270 VNRLKK

-289 PYIRFTGHPEK
+289 DYIQFTGHPEK

-319 LMLDINKTFTASGS
+319 LMLNYKKIYTASGS
-333 ACVSYAL
+333 ACVSFAL

-347 AIGVE
+347 AIGID

-357 GSIVFSLGRENT
+357 GSIVFSLGRENS
-369 EADIDYILDTY
+369 EEDIDYIIEEY

-400 FTKKA
+400 FAKKA
-405 NKYKNVSNK
+405 DKYKHVR

>member
-1 MIETRGIVYVD
+1 MLEKRGIVYAD
-12 HLATTPVA
+12 HLATTPVP
-20 EEVIEAMMP
+20 EEIVEAMKP
-29 YFREKFGN
+29 YFTEHFGN

-58 VAELLNIGRPED
+58 VAQLLNIGRPEE

-122 FEVTYI
+122 FEVTYLM
-128 QPDEYGIITPEQVA
+128 PDQYGVITPQQVA

-247 EPVPLIVGMGVAAE
+247 EPVPLIVGMGAAAE
-261 LAIKEMDDR
+261 LALKEMDER
-270 VNRLKA
+270 VSRLRK
-276 LRDKLKKGIEEKI
+276 LRDRLKKGIEEKI
-289 PYIRFTGHPEK
+289 PYIQFTGHPEK

-319 LMLDINKTFTASGS
+319 LMLDYHKIYTASGS

-347 AIGVE
+347 AIGVD
-352 KEASN
+352 KEMSN

-369 EADIDYILDTY
+369 EEDIDYILEKY
-380 PKVIQRLRE
+380 PAAVQRLRE

-395 ENWDQ
+395 ENWEE
-400 FTKKA
+400 FAKKA
-405 NKYKNVSNK
+405 DKFKNVR

>member
-1 MIETRGIVYVD
+1 MLKKRGYVYAD

-20 EEVIEAMMP
+20 DEVLEAMLP
-29 YFREKFGN
+29 YFKDKFGN
-37 PTSLHKLGV
+37 PTSLHQFGV
-46 EAKKAI
+46 DAKKAI

-58 VAELLNIGRPED
+58 IAQLLNISRPED

-83 AIKGFAKAP
+83 AIKGYAKAP

-111 LHSCKTLEKEG
+111 LHSCKSLEKEG
-122 FEVTYI
+122 FEITYV
-128 QPDEYGIITPEQVA
+128 QPDQYGIIHPDKLA

-151 VSIGYANREIG
+151 VSVGYANREIG

-170 VAAAKEKNPRVVF
+170 VKAVKEKNPRTVF

-193 TPVNVEEWGL
+193 TPVDLEGWGV

-247 EPVPLIVGMGVAAE
+247 EPVPEIVGMGAAAE

-270 VNRLKA
+270 VNRLKK

-289 PYIRFTGHPEK
+289 DHIQFTGHPER

-319 LMLDINKTFTASGS
+319 LMLNYKKIYTASGS
-333 ACVSYAL
+333 ACVSFAL
-340 KQSHVLA
+340 KQSHVLS
-347 AIGVE
+347 AIGID

-357 GSIVFSLGRENT
+357 GSIVFSLGRENS
-369 EADIDYILDTY
+369 EEDIDYIIEEY

-400 FTKKA
+400 FAKKA
-405 NKYKNVSNK
+405 DKYKHVR

>member
-1 MIETRGIVYVD
+1 MLEKRGIVYAD
-12 HLATTPVA
+12 HLATTPVP
-20 EEVIEAMMP
+20 EEIVEVMKP
-29 YFREKFGN
+29 YFTEHFGN
-37 PTSLHKLGV
+37 PTSLHRLGV

-58 VAELLNIGRPED
+58 IAQLLNIGRPED
-70 IVYTSGAIEANNL
+70 IIYTSGAIEANNL

-122 FEVTYI
+122 YEITYI
-128 QPDEYGIITPEQVA
+128 QPDEYGVITPEKVSK
-142 EAVREDTIL
+142 AVREDTIL

-170 VAAAKEKNPRVVF
+170 VAAAKEKNPRVIF

-247 EPVPLIVGMGVAAE
+247 EPVPLIVGMGAAAE
-261 LAIKEMDDR
+261 LALKEMDDR
-270 VNRLKA
+270 VNRLRK
-276 LRDKLKKGIEEKI
+276 LRDRLKKGIEEKI
-289 PYIRFTGHPEK
+289 PYIQFTGHPEK

-319 LMLDINKTFTASGS
+319 LMLDYNKIYTASGS

-347 AIGVE
+347 AIGID
-352 KEASN
+352 KEMSN

-369 EADIDYILDTY
+369 EKDIDYILDKY
-380 PKVIQRLRE
+380 PAAVQRLRE

-395 ENWDQ
+395 ENWEE
-400 FTKKA
+400 FAKKA
-405 NKYKNVSNK
+405 DKFKNVR